1 MISSFSP
8 KQSLPAGPAAMKN
21 PTPISTLS
29 TAPPVT
35 QEGEFEEIPNEE
47 GSQVWYN
54 FQSSLSYRMPIWR
67 SDKRIIDIYEFQYVK
82 TAIKTPHY
90 NLGAELMNLVMDIIR
105 WSRND
110 VRSNTTFDDNV
121 NAFSP
126 TLEALL
132 CFSKVNTAGFDF
144 CVANSPQ
151 LLQVDAEDPFWKA
164 DVIYLRQIAG
174 AHAASSQ
181 GKAAGWTFLST
192 MMIRQDSYGGY
203 TPDTPAKENFQNHS

>member
-1 MISSFSP
+1 
-8 KQSLPAGPAAMKN
+8 
-21 PTPISTLS
+21 
-29 TAPPVT
+29 
-35 QEGEFEEIPNEE
+35 
-47 GSQVWYN
+47 
-54 FQSSLSYRMPIWR
+54 MPIWR